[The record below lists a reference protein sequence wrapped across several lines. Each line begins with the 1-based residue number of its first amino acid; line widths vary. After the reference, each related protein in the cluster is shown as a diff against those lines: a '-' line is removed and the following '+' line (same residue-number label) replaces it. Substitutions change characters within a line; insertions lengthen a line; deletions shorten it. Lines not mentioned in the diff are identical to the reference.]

1 MSLFGS
7 LQMAGN
13 TLNAMQIGLHVVGNN
28 IANANTPG
36 YIRERAIYSP
46 APVQKVG
53 HLALGL
59 GVEVDGIVQVIDK
72 FVENRLRDAG
82 SDLASAEALDDAYAK
97 LEAEFN
103 ALGGGNI
110 GAYLTKFFN
119 GINNVA
125 KFPEDAGIR
134 DLAIK
139 DGIALAEAINAL
151 DRNVER
157 LHADISTRVQG
168 IAPEINSL
176 TEQIRKLNLQ
186 IVSIEGG
193 GATGSDAGGLRTQRA
208 EALKQLAGLI
218 NINATE
224 TVTGSINISAN
235 GQILVFEGTK
245 RNVESAL
252 VEVNG
257 NNATR
262 IQFVDNKSALEVSG
276 GELHGI
282 YQARD
287 VVYSEFLDNFDHLA
301 ASLAFE
307 FNKLYSQG
315 QGTSGFTQVTS
326 AARVDDPTAALNTAG
341 LDFTP
346 TSGKFTVI
354 VRNNAK
360 TPIVEK
366 RHEITIDLN
375 GLDGNDTTLNSLT
388 AQLNAIDG
396 VNASVDIDNRLVLS
410 SESSAIDFSFEVAST
425 SDESGVLAAL
435 GINTFFTGSE
445 AGNLGV
451 NSQLL
456 PGAGVG
462 ASKFAATIQ
471 GVNGKNALRLVA
483 MYDQSLSSLDG
494 GSIRGIYDGIINGTT
509 QGASIAKSVA
519 DGQRVFSGT
528 LEATS
533 QGISGV
539 NLDEEAID
547 MIALQRTYQASARFI
562 STISDLLDI
571 LINI

>member
-46 APVQKVG
+46 APVQKFG
-53 HLALGL
+53 DLALGM
-59 GVEVDGIVQVIDK
+59 GVEVDGIVQIIDK

-82 SDLASAEALDDAYAK
+82 SDLSSAEALEDAYSK

-103 ALGGGNI
+103 ALGEGSLGSMLTSFFNGLNKVVEEPGNI
-110 GAYLTKFFN
+110 G
-119 GINNVA
+119 V
-125 KFPEDAGIR
+125 R

-139 DGIALAEAINAL
+139 DGIALAQAFNAL
-151 DRNVER
+151 DRNVEQ
-157 LHADISTRVQG
+157 LHTDLSTRVQQ
-168 IAPEINSL
+168 IAPEINTL
-176 TEQIRKLNLQ
+176 AEQIRKLNLQ
-186 IVSIEGG
+186 IVTTEGG

-208 EALKQLAGLI
+208 EALKELAKLI
-218 NINATE
+218 NINASE
-224 TVTGSINISAN
+224 TVTGSVNVSVN
-235 GQILVFEGTK
+235 GQILVFEGT
-245 RNVESAL
+245 RREVEAAL
-252 VEVNG
+252 TEVNG
-257 NNATR
+257 VNASR
-262 IQFVDNKSALEVSG
+262 IQFVDNQSVLEASG

-287 VVYSEFLDNFDHLA
+287 SVYAEFLDDLDTLA
-301 ASLAFE
+301 GTLAFE

-315 QGTSGFTQVTS
+315 QGIDGFTQVTS
-326 AARVDDPTAALNTAG
+326 VNSVNDATAALNEAG

-346 TSGKFTVI
+346 NSGKFTVL
-354 VRNNAK
+354 VRNK
-360 TPIVEK
+360 EDGITK

-375 GLDGNDTTLNSLT
+375 GLDGNDTTLNSLA
-388 AQLNAIDG
+388 AQLNAIPG
-396 VNASVDIDNRLVLS
+396 LNASINIDNRLVLS

-425 SDESGVLAAL
+425 SDETGVLAAL
-435 GINTFFTGSE
+435 GINTFFTGSD
-445 AGNLGV
+445 AANLGV
-451 NSQLL
+451 NSQLM
-456 PGAGVG
+456 GAGSKLAVATKGIGVG
-462 ASKFAATIQ
+462 NDNT
-471 GVNGKNALRLVA
+471 NALRLIA
-483 MYDQSLSSLDG
+483 LFDQSLSSLDDN
-494 GSIRGIYDGIINGTT
+494 SIRGLYDSIINGTT

-533 QGISGV
+533 QGVSGV

-562 STISDLLDI
+562 SAISELLDI
-571 LINI
+571 LVNL

>member
-46 APVQKVG
+46 APVQKFG
-53 HLALGL
+53 DLALGM
-59 GVEVDGIVQVIDK
+59 GVEVDGIVQIIDK

-82 SDLASAEALDDAYAK
+82 SDLSSAEALEDAYTK

-103 ALGGGNI
+103 ALGEGSLGSM
-110 GAYLTKFFN
+110 LTSFFN
-119 GINNVA
+119 GLADVA
-125 KFPEDAGIR
+125 REPGIIGVR

-139 DGIALAEAINAL
+139 DGIALAQAFNAL
-151 DRNVER
+151 DRNVEQ
-157 LHADISTRVQG
+157 LHTDLSTRVRQ
-168 IAPEINSL
+168 IAPEINTL
-176 TEQIRKLNLQ
+176 AEQIRKLNLQ
-186 IVSIEGG
+186 IVTTEGG

-208 EALKQLAGLI
+208 EALKELAKLV
-218 NINATE
+218 NINASE
-224 TVTGSINISAN
+224 TVTGSVNVSIN
-235 GQILVFEGTK
+235 GQILVFEGT
-245 RNVESAL
+245 RREVEAAL
-252 VEVNG
+252 TEVNG
-257 NNATR
+257 VNASR
-262 IQFVDNKSALEVSG
+262 IQFVDNQSVLETSG

-287 VVYSEFLDNFDHLA
+287 SVYAEFLDDLDTLA
-301 ASLAFE
+301 GTLAFE

-315 QGTSGFTQVTS
+315 QGIDGFTQVTS
-326 AARVDDPTAALNTAG
+326 VNSVNDATAALNEAG

-346 TSGKFTVI
+346 NSGKFTVL
-354 VRNNAK
+354 VRNK
-360 TPIVEK
+360 EDGITK

-375 GLDGNDTTLNSLT
+375 GLDGNDTTLNSLA
-388 AQLNAIDG
+388 AQLNAISG
-396 VNASVDIDNRLVLS
+396 LNASINIDNRLVLS

-425 SDESGVLAAL
+425 SDETGVLAAL
-435 GINTFFTGSE
+435 GINTFFTGSD
-445 AGNLGV
+445 AANLGV
-451 NSQLL
+451 NSQLM
-456 PGAGVG
+456 GAG
-462 ASKFAATIQ
+462 SKLAVAKSDL
-471 GVNGKNALRLVA
+471 GKGNDNTNALRLVA
-483 MYDQSLSSLDG
+483 LFDQSLSSLDD
-494 GSIRGIYDGIINGTT
+494 GSIRGLYDSIINGTT

-533 QGISGV
+533 QGVSGV

-562 STISDLLDI
+562 SAISELLDI
-571 LINI
+571 LVNL